1 MGFEDRSNR
10 TRKLGLLSALA
21 LAGLLVALV
30 LNVAAA
36 PAASASACPSFRVLH
51 NDRIGPASLPA
62 GSYAVTVAPSSGLTC
77 AATAKLFARFLAD
90 YDGIL
95 PRPWQVVAQG
105 SGKASFARGGVSG
118 FSVALVSRGGG
129 GSNPSIGALCNGTFT
144 VNNTTAIGLLTF
156 PKGGYLLYIPARSG
170 ISCRRASLLFTRFL
184 GSPGGVLP
192 APWRLLSQTA
202 TFFKPAN
209 PTRSAFRVEP
219 LAGAGPA

>member
-1 MGFEDRSNR
+1 VGLGDRSAQR
-10 TRKLGLLSALA
+10 QKLGILSTLALSA
-21 LAGLLVALV
+21 LLVALA
-30 LNVAAA
+30 LNAAAA
-36 PAASASACPSFRVLH
+36 PAASTPACPSFRVLH

-62 GSYAVTVAPSSGLTC
+62 GSYSVTVAPSSGLSC
-77 AATAKLFARFLAD
+77 AATTKLFARFLAD

-105 SGKASFARGGVSG
+105 SGKAAFARGGVTG

-129 GSNPSIGALCNGTFT
+129 GNNPGIGALCNGTFT
-144 VNNTTAIGLLTF
+144 VNSTTTVGPLTF
-156 PKGGYLLYIPARSG
+156 PKGRYLLYIPARSG

-184 GSPGGVLP
+184 GAPGGILP
-192 APWRLLSQTA
+192 APWRALNQTA